1 MLNARAWLVWI
12 AAALLVAMLATNP
25 LYLVIV
31 LLCAAI
37 VRAGFGAGG
46 TSLPVWRFGVT
57 VVAFSTVYNALLTHF
72 GDTVLVTLP
81 RALPLVGGPVTLEAA
96 AFGATRGLAL
106 WALFAVVAVLNDVV
120 SPYELVRLT
129 PRFLRSAG
137 LVVSIMLAFVPQT
150 IKSLRQ
156 VREAQAIRGHR
167 LRGVRDLTAL
177 LVPLMTD
184 SLEKAVQLAE
194 AMEAR
199 GYGQISHRGA
209 KSEIRNTCTCAAR
222 KRKCRCPKSEILM
235 AGGLSGVLL
244 GWLIEA
250 YWRNGMGW
258 AIIVAGVMALAV
270 GLRLVTAR
278 APRTTRYRRQT
289 WSARDT
295 LLVASS
301 VAPLA
306 AIIAVTLLDPQ
317 ALAFYPYPR
326 VTLPPFDARLGLCLA
341 LLSSPAFMR
350 SSVESREW
358 RVESKA

>member
-1 MLNARAWLVWI
+1 MLTARAWLAWI
-12 AAALLVAMLATNP
+12 AAALSVAMLATNP

-46 TSLPVWRFGVT
+46 SSLPVWRFGLM
-57 VVAFSTVYNALLTHF
+57 VVAFSTFYNALLTHF
-72 GDTVLVTLP
+72 GGTVLVTLP

-96 AFGATRGLAL
+96 VFGATRGLAL

-199 GYGQISHRGA
+199 GYGNV
-209 KSEIRNTCTCAAR
+209 KSRVSNA
-222 KRKCRCPKSEILM
+222 PSQMLM
-235 AGGLSGVLL
+235 VGGLGGVLL

-250 YWRNGMGW
+250 YWRNGVGW
-258 AIIVAGVMALAV
+258 AIAGAAVIALAV
-270 GLRLVTAR
+270 GLRMATAR
-278 APRTTRYRRQT
+278 APRTTRYRRQA

-295 LLVASS
+295 LLAATSL
-301 VAPLA
+301 APLA
-306 AIIAVTLLDPQ
+306 AIALAAVLEPDV
-317 ALAFYPYPR
+317 LAFYPYPR

-341 LLSSPAFMR
+341 LLAAPVFLKSLASR
-350 SSVESREW
+350 ELSVENRAS
-358 RVESKA
+358 

>member
-1 MLNARAWLVWI
+1 
-12 AAALLVAMLATNP
+12 
-25 LYLVIV
+25 
-31 LLCAAI
+31 
-37 VRAGFGAGG
+37 
-46 TSLPVWRFGVT
+46 VT

-81 RALPLVGGPVTLEAA
+81 RALPLVGGLVTLEAA

-120 SPYELVRLT
+120 SPYELARLT

-137 LVVSIMLAFVPQT
+137 LVISIMLAFVPQT

-199 GYGQISHRGA
+199 GYGQISPSGA
-209 KSEIRNTCTCAAR
+209 KSEIRN
-222 KRKCRCPKSEILM
+222 PKSEVLM
-235 AGGLSGVLL
+235 AGGLSSVLL

-250 YWRNGMGW
+250 YWRNGTGW

-270 GLRLVTAR
+270 GLHLVTAR
-278 APRTTRYRRQT
+278 VPRTTRYRRQT

-295 LLVASS
+295 LLVVSS

-306 AIIAVTLLDPQ
+306 AIMAVTLLDPQ

-341 LLSSPAFMR
+341 LLSAPAFFNVER
-350 SSVESREW
+350 RVLSVERST
-358 RVESKA
+358 

>member
-1 MLNARAWLVWI
+1 
-12 AAALLVAMLATNP
+12 
-25 LYLVIV
+25 
-31 LLCAAI
+31 
-37 VRAGFGAGG
+37 
-46 TSLPVWRFGVT
+46 VWRFGVT

-137 LVVSIMLAFVPQT
+137 LVISIMLAFVPQT

-156 VREAQAIRGHR
+156 VHEAQAIRGHR

-199 GYGQISHRGA
+199 GYGQISHSGA
-209 KSEIRNTCTCAAR
+209 
-222 KRKCRCPKSEILM
+222 KSEILM

-278 APRTTRYRRQT
+278 ASRTTRYRRQT

-341 LLSSPAFMR
+341 LLSAPAFFNVER
-350 SSVESREW
+350 RALSVERST
-358 RVESKA
+358 

>member
-37 VRAGFGAGG
+37 VRAGWGAGG

-57 VVAFSTVYNALLTHF
+57 VVAFSTFYNALLTHF
-72 GDTVLVTLP
+72 GDTVLATLP

-106 WALFAVVAVLNDVV
+106 WALFAVVAALNDVV

-194 AMEAR
+194 AMESR
-199 GYGQISHRGA
+199 GYGRTSSA
-209 KSEIRNTCTCAAR
+209 IRI
-222 KRKCRCPKSEILM
+222 PQSEILM
-235 AGGLSGVLL
+235 AGGLSAVLL

-250 YWRNGMGW
+250 YWRNGTGW
-258 AIIVAGVMALAV
+258 AIVALGVTALAV
-270 GLRLVTAR
+270 GLRLVAAH
-278 APRTTRYRRQT
+278 APRTTHYRRQT

-295 LLVASS
+295 LLVVFS
-301 VAPLA
+301 VVPLTAVIA
-306 AIIAVTLLDPQ
+306 AAMLDPQ
-317 ALAFYPYPR
+317 VLAFYPYPR
-326 VTLPPFDARLGLCLA
+326 VTLPPFDARMGLCLA
-341 LLSSPAFMR
+341 LLSAPAFMR
-350 SSVESREW
+350 VNVERSTLYSPR
-358 RVESKA
+358 ST